1 MTHALKENRENT
13 FLNNDSFILSVK
25 IKRAYF
31 IKFEISHFIVFY
43 SIIKS
48 FRIILSVS

>member
-25 IKRAYF
+25 IKRTYF
-31 IKFEISHFIVFY
+31 IKFEIFHFIVFY
-43 SIIKS
+43 KYH
-48 FRIILSVS
+48 

>member
-31 IKFEISHFIVFY
+31 IKYFILLFST

-48 FRIILSVS
+48 FRIVKN